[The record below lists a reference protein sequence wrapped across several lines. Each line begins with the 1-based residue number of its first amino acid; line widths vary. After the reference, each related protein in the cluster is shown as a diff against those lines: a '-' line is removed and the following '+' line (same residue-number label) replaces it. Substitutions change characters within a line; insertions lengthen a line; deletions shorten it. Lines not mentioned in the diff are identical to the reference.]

1 MGLERGSPARDAGD
15 SPGRY
20 SPERYRNHV
29 HNSHVS
35 QVLGTRKAFPGE
47 PSL

>member
-1 MGLERGSPARDAGD
+1 MGLERGSPARDAWD

-20 SPERYRNHV
+20 RNRV

>member
-1 MGLERGSPARDAGD
+1 MGLEGGSPTMGAWG
-15 SPGRY
+15 SPGL
-20 SPERYRNHV
+20 YRNRV
-29 HNSHVS
+29 RNSHVS